1 MSLCRLFLACLL
13 FPFLHAAHGET
24 MACPDLAAAVQ
35 VGTCPTEEELQYTYV
50 GYCSD
55 NARLYGKDN
64 DECANYQAYRRLK
77 NLALW
82 ESANGDFSGYV
93 SCDLPLAE
101 LRAAKARAVRI
112 ARQGSITRL
121 VCSYGEGLSFT
132 HRTRATCTT
141 EMESSCS
148 GATCRADCR

>member
-1 MSLCRLFLACLL
+1 MSLRRLLLACLL
-13 FPFLHAAHGET
+13 LPSLHAAQGAT

-55 NARLYGKDN
+55 NARMYAKDN

-77 NLALW
+77 NLVLW

-93 SCDLPLAE
+93 SCDLPLE
-101 LRAAKARAVRI
+101 KLRAARAQAVRV

-132 HRTRATCTT
+132 HRTRTTCTPPAEATCT
-141 EMESSCS
+141 
-148 GATCRADCR
+148 GAACQADCR